1 MTTVATAN
9 IEVTAGGAESVALKL
24 LNVDRALGGIIGTGA
39 EAASALAPVAGRV
52 AAVDAGFLAVLAD
65 APAALAAMGEA
76 ASANL
81 GALSAVAG
89 VVSSLRS
96 AWAWLLEHPRVGLAA
111 SVSVSGGGGDGGT
124 GVLPRPQVGRQFFQG
139 GHALVGETGP
149 ELITL
154 PRGSRIHPAGDTR
167 DALGG
172 GAGGAVIELSNVIEL
187 DGQQIGGQ
195 VVRYLVDRGVD
206 VRRMTDGAIRS

>member
-24 LNVDRALGGIIGTGA
+24 LNVDKALGGIIGTGA
-39 EAASALAPVAGRV
+39 DAASALAPVAGGV

-65 APAALAAMGEA
+65 APAALGAMGEA
-76 ASANL
+76 AAANL

-96 AWAWLLEHPRVGLAA
+96 AWAWLLEHPRLGLAA
-111 SVSVSGGGGDGGT
+111 SISVSGGDGGGESGPT
-124 GVLPRPQVGRQFFQG
+124 GQTGRQFFQG
-139 GHALVGETGP
+139 GRILVGETGP
-149 ELITL
+149 ELVTL
-154 PRGSRIHPAGDTR
+154 PRGSQIHPAGDTR

-172 GAGGAVIELSNVIEL
+172 GNGGAVIELSNVIEL

-206 VRRMTDGAIRS
+206 VRRMTGGVVRR

>member
-9 IEVTAGGAESVALKL
+9 IEITAGGAEGVALQL
-24 LNVDRALGGIIGTGA
+24 LSVDQALGSIVGTGA
-39 EAASALAPVAGRV
+39 EAASALAPVAGQV
-52 AAVDAGFLAVLAD
+52 ATVDAGFLAVLAD

-76 ASANL
+76 AAASL
-81 GALSAVAG
+81 GALEAVAG

-111 SVSVSGGGGDGGT
+111 SVSVSGGGDGDGGSGPAGQT
-124 GVLPRPQVGRQFFQG
+124 GRQFFQG
-139 GHALVGETGP
+139 GRILVGETGP
-149 ELITL
+149 ELVTL

-172 GAGGAVIELSNVIEL
+172 GAGGSTPTRIEVPIH
-187 DGQQIGGQ
+187 IGRGEITR
-195 VVRYLVDRGVD
+195 VVVEGLADRGVD
-206 VRRMTDGAIRS
+206 VYEMTGGAIRS

>member
-24 LNVDRALGGIIGTGA
+24 LNVDKALGGIIGTGA
-39 EAASALAPVAGRV
+39 DAASALAPVAGGV

-65 APAALAAMGEA
+65 APAALGAMGEA
-76 ASANL
+76 AAANL

-96 AWAWLLEHPRVGLAA
+96 AWAWLLEHPRLGLAA
-111 SVSVSGGGGDGGT
+111 SISVSGGGDGGSGPT
-124 GVLPRPQVGRQFFQG
+124 GQTGRQFFQG
-139 GHALVGETGP
+139 GRILVGETGP
-149 ELITL
+149 ELVTL
-154 PRGSRIHPAGDTR
+154 PRGSQIHPAGDTR

-172 GAGGAVIELSNVIEL
+172 GAGGATLTRIEVPVQIGRSELTRIVIEGLA
-187 DGQQIGGQ
+187 
-195 VVRYLVDRGVD
+195 DRGVN
-206 VRRMTDGAIRS
+206 VSQMTGGAIRR